1 MLSVF
6 GLDQPLNKIQKLVRF
21 YVSDNVATK
30 ITLKKFFFLSFK
42 GQ

>member
-6 GLDQPLNKIQKLVRF
+6 GLDQPLNKIQKLVQF

-30 ITLKKFFFLSFK
+30 ITLKKFFCLSFK